1 MNKPYKGIILYK
13 LCNYIHSKIMR
24 VIYEDSTHY
33 LCACLCQPHCGS
45 TKVKKWVINIEFPRV
60 EGGWAGVVI
69 YNHWPSSILHSLPDY
84 INVKW
89 RWLVVCSCCQQK
101 REFLMAGTKLGQ
113 VILWKGTLEF
123 ICCMAKYV
131 TQLNIMKFTTNQT
144 CCFLTISSI
153 KSFNQ
158 NI

>member
-1 MNKPYKGIILYK
+1 
-13 LCNYIHSKIMR
+13 MR

-33 LCACLCQPHCGS
+33 LWACLCQPHCGS

-60 EGGWAGVVI
+60 EGGWTGVVI

-113 VILWKGTLEF
+113 VILCKVTLEF
-123 ICCMAKYV
+123 IFVWHNMSLSLMLQTSTQIKRVAFWQYQLLNYLIRTFKY
-131 TQLNIMKFTTNQT
+131 
-144 CCFLTISSI
+144 
-153 KSFNQ
+153 
-158 NI
+158 